1 MMRLLIAFF
10 ACIALCSSFA
20 RADQWGL
27 KPPNGIDSLHTG
39 QITAAYPKLPIVTC
53 GPVTVFLPVW
63 NLHSGGGEVLK
74 LGGNGAAF
82 YYHFLRGD
90 GSVSQM
96 HYWASFLPISP
107 MLLKDELQLKPTQG
121 KFLQVDDAFQV
132 VGEPYF
138 APNSHAAPF
147 PPGPGQFVT
156 LAHLSTVK
164 NC

>member
-10 ACIALCSSFA
+10 ACVALCSSFA

-27 KPPNGIDSLHTG
+27 KAPNGIDTLHTG
-39 QITAAYPKLPIVTC
+39 QITATYPKLPIITC
-53 GPVTVFLPVW
+53 GPVTVSMTVW
-63 NLHSGGGEVLK
+63 NGGVVQALK
-74 LGGNGAAF
+74 LGSNGASF
-82 YYHFLRGD
+82 YYHFKRGD

-96 HYWASFLPISP
+96 HYWANFNSSIPWQ
-107 MLLKDELQLKPTQG
+107 LKDELQLKPTQG

-156 LAHLSTVK
+156 LAHLSTIK